1 MGMVETVV
9 LREPWDVDRR
19 LAELDLGTRD
29 RLLRVRAI
37 AISASADA
45 TPFHP
50 ANAAGTLAYQHGTFA
65 LRDEYVGEVW
75 RVDRPNGV
83 ETIRNDKTKVN
94 IVFCN
99 VDIACHDDDNI
110 KPKPRSR
117 KGAGAERVCNGNLF
131 PSLPEYAP
139 RPLDGSVTFYL
150 MVDENGAAELTRP
163 VVKGGTFT
171 HYIERIFLSDGS
183 DLDAT
188 KIALDDGDAADGF
201 DPQVIRK

>member
-19 LAELDLGTRD
+19 LSELGLGTRD

-37 AISASADA
+37 AISASANA

-65 LRDEYVGEVW
+65 LRDEFVGDAW
-75 RVDRPNGV
+75 RVDRPDGV
-83 ETIRNDKTKVN
+83 ETIRNAKTGVN
-94 IVFCN
+94 VVFAN
-99 VDIACHDDDNI
+99 VDVACDDNI

-131 PSLPEYAP
+131 ESLPEYAP
-139 RPLDGSVTFYL
+139 KPRNDS
-150 MVDENGAAELTRP
+150 
-163 VVKGGTFT
+163 
-171 HYIERIFLSDGS
+171 
-183 DLDAT
+183 AT
-188 KIALDDGDAADGF
+188 
-201 DPQVIRK
+201 